1 MGSTNHQCGGK
12 RPTDGSFTLLET
24 PFVKVAYIFGSYT
37 RKEATLSSDYDIA
50 IETTHISVGAF
61 QWLWFQLAE
70 ELNGVGKVDV
80 VHLNT
85 LPSGELKRHILREG
99 RLFAQRI

>member
-1 MGSTNHQCGGK
+1 MQKHEQVLRHIQN
-12 RPTDGSFTLLET
+12 RLLET
-24 PFVKVAYIFGSYT
+24 PFVKVAYIFGSHA
-37 RKEATLSSDYDIA
+37 RKEPTLSSDYDIA

-70 ELNGVGKVDV
+70 ELDGIGKIDA
-80 VHLNT
+80 VHLNA
-85 LPSGELKRHILREG
+85 LPNSELKRRILREG